1 MDFLR
6 DPCSDQSFAMFDVPK
21 VLVIHLNSCHFRCWI
36 SEICTHPTCI
46 FAVFLLLLLPKI
58 EKKGSSWIY
67 HDLSPVGTT
76 NVVSIDFNTHM
87 ICHNVVS

>member
-1 MDFLR
+1 MIPMDFLR

-58 EKKGSSWIY
+58 EKKAHPGFIMIY
-67 HDLSPVGTT
+67 LQWVQQMS
-76 NVVSIDFNTHM
+76 FQ
-87 ICHNVVS
+87 